1 MRKRSMILAA
11 AAIAMAGGTAFGQA
25 FLTETNEGYDRYFTG
40 GWAGTGNFIGWRD
53 NIAFN
58 GDTWLGTN
66 GQFFFKAPYGPSD
79 GDYLSEGFAGTFRG
93 APGDTASMK
102 YDFTLA
108 EDIEDF
114 RPILFEATVKG
125 VVNRIEAGDTTYDN
139 NGERTSNARTAV
151 KNLSTNQDWVTET
164 ETLIYASNFDT
175 SVDIFFPAGSG
186 GSGFA
191 IEGPEVQISNGWVT
205 GLTGTTGDAMQLT
218 FRQLENDDNGDPRG
232 IAKNIGLGIGNIELF
247 AAVPGDATLDK
258 IINIGDLTIL
268 AGNFGATGLAT
279 ADKWISGDF
288 TGDGNVNIGDLTLL
302 AGNFG
307 DSYVSATPIPEPAS
321 LALLALGGLALI
333 RRR

>member
-66 GQFFFKAPYGPSD
+66 GQFFFKAPYGAAD
-79 GDYLSEGFAGTFRG
+79 GDYLSPGFAGVYRG
-93 APGDTASMK
+93 SGGDTASMK
-102 YDFTLA
+102 YEFTLS

-125 VVNRIEAGDTTYDN
+125 IVNRFVPTDPNPSA
-139 NGERTSNARTAV
+139 GERTTNARTAV
-151 KNLSTNQDWVTET
+151 INDTTGQTWVTED
-164 ETLIYASNFDT
+164 ETRVTASNYDTGADLYMATSAAGNGFD
-175 SVDIFFPAGSG
+175 
-186 GSGFA
+186 
-191 IEGPEVQISNGWVT
+191 GPEVQISNGWVT
-205 GLTGTTGDAMQLT
+205 GLTGTTGDAMRLT
-218 FRQLENDDNGDPRG
+218 FRQLENDPTNS
-232 IAKNIGLGIGNIELF
+232 AKQIGVGIGNIELF

-288 TGDGNVNIGDLTLL
+288 NGDGNVNIGDLTLL